1 MFLEIE
7 NEIYTLDLEKIV
19 NFVTIPNKDN
29 KNIESN
35 QSLVYSFDEKDE
47 SKMKLISKQLTENKS
62 SNTENINAI
71 KYDLTKQL
79 LDVILNIGVTTNP
92 FGEVI
97 ETEISDNNSLDSF
110 SVGEVV
116 AFNTFLNEGF
126 LINIKQDNHG

>member
-35 QSLVYSFDEKDE
+35 QSLVYSLDEKDE